1 MHILTSVNPA
11 TEQTFSRL
19 DAHTHQEVDAC
30 IERAASAQAQWKRSS
45 IATRQEALLQLAS
58 LLRQDIEACAT
69 LITQEMGKPISESKS
84 EVEKC
89 AVTCEYYAKH
99 AERLLA
105 DEVVL
110 SNASDSRVVLDPLGV
125 VLAVMPWNYPLW
137 QVVRAAA
144 PALLAGNGLVLK
156 HAGNVSLCAQ
166 KLGDLVARSGVPAG
180 LFGVALVPSSM
191 VAAMIEHPSI
201 HAVTFTGSTPVG
213 RTIAAQAGHA
223 LKKQVLELGGS
234 DPFVVLADADIEAAA
249 KAALK
254 ARYSNTGQSCISA
267 KRFIVEAAVADAFS
281 SKLQSL
287 VAGLISGDP
296 MQLDTQQGPMARD
309 SLRQELHAQ
318 VEQTLKQGAQLLAG
332 GHIPTGT
339 GFYYPATLLD
349 HVEPGMVAAKEETF
363 GPAAAIIRVKNAE
376 EAIEVANGTEFGLGA
391 ALWTGNADLARSLSR
406 QIEAGAVFVNGIVAS
421 DARLP
426 FGGVKQSGYGR
437 ELGVYGLREFSNI
450 KTVWTGP
457 ALA

>member
-1 MHILTSVNPA
+1 MHTLTSVNPA
-11 TEQTFSRL
+11 TELTISSIE
-19 DAHTHQEVDAC
+19 AHTHDEVDAC
-30 IERAASAQAQWKRSS
+30 IERAASAQKLWKRSS
-45 IATRQEALLQLAS
+45 IASRQEALLQLAR
-58 LLRQDIEACAT
+58 LLRKDIEACAI
-69 LITQEMGKPISESKS
+69 LMTQEMGKPISESKA

-89 AVTCEYYAKH
+89 AVTCEYYAKD

-105 DEVVL
+105 DDVL
-110 SNASDSRVVLDPLGV
+110 PSNASDSRVVLDPLGV

-166 KLGDLVARSGVPAG
+166 KLGDLMAHCGLPAG
-180 LFGVALVPSSM
+180 LFGVALVPSNR
-191 VAAMIEHPSI
+191 VAAMIEHPGI

-234 DPFVVLADADIEAAA
+234 DPFIVLADADIEAAA

-254 ARYSNTGQSCISA
+254 ARFSNTGQSCISA

-281 SKLQSL
+281 DRLQNL
-287 VAGLISGDP
+287 IAGLSSGDP
-296 MQLDTQQGPMARD
+296 MQATTQQGPMARD
-309 SLRQELHAQ
+309 SLRHELHAQ
-318 VEQTLKQGAQLLAG
+318 VEQTIKQGAQLLVG
-332 GHIPTGT
+332 GNMPTGT

-363 GPAAAIIRVKNAE
+363 GPAAAIIRVKDAE
-376 EAIEVANGTEFGLGA
+376 EAIGVANGTEFGLGA
-391 ALWTGNADLARSLSR
+391 ALWSGNADLARRLSR
-406 QIEAGAVFVNGIVAS
+406 DIEAGAVFVNGIVAS

-426 FGGVKQSGYGR
+426 FGGIKQSGYGR

>member
-1 MHILTSVNPA
+1 MHTLTSVNPA

-30 IERAASAQAQWKRSS
+30 IERAALAQQKWKRSS
-45 IATRQEALLQLAS
+45 IATRQEALLQLAR

-69 LITQEMGKPISESKS
+69 LITQEMGKPIGESKA

-89 AVTCEYYAKH
+89 AVTCEYYAKQ

-105 DEVVL
+105 DEVVP

-137 QVVRAAA
+137 QVVRATA

-166 KLGDLVARSGVPAG
+166 KLGDLVARSGVPNG

-191 VAAMIEHPSI
+191 VAAMIEHPGI

-234 DPFVVLADADIEAAA
+234 DPFIVLADADLEAAA
-249 KAALK
+249 KVALK

-267 KRFIVEAAVADAFS
+267 KRFIVEASVADAFANQ
-281 SKLQSL
+281 LQSL

-296 MQLDTQQGPMARD
+296 MQHDTQQGPMARD

-318 VEQTLKQGAQLLAG
+318 VEQTLKQGARLLAG
-332 GHIPTGT
+332 GYMPTGT

-349 HVEPGMVAAKEETF
+349 HVEPGMVAANEETF
-363 GPAAAIIRVKNAE
+363 GPAGAIIRVKNAD

-391 ALWTGNADLARSLSR
+391 ALWTGNADVARSLSR
-406 QIEAGAVFVNGIVAS
+406 QIEAGAVFVNGMVAS

-457 ALA
+457 ALN

>member
-1 MHILTSVNPA
+1 VHILTSVNPA

-30 IERAASAQAQWKRSS
+30 IERAASAQALWKRSS

-58 LLRQDIEACAT
+58 LLRKDIEACAT
-69 LITQEMGKPISESKS
+69 LITQEMGKPIGESKA

-105 DEVVL
+105 DEVVP

-137 QVVRAAA
+137 QAVRAAA

-296 MQLDTQQGPMARD
+296 MQVDTQQGPMARD
-309 SLRQELHAQ
+309 SLRQELHTQ

-376 EAIEVANGTEFGLGA
+376 EAIDVANGTEFGLGA

>member
-1 MHILTSVNPA
+1 VHILTSVNPA

-30 IERAASAQAQWKRSS
+30 IERAASAQKLWRRSS

-58 LLRQDIEACAT
+58 LLRKDIEACAT
-69 LITQEMGKPISESKS
+69 LITQEMGKPISESRT

-105 DEVVL
+105 DEVVP

-166 KLGDLVARSGVPAG
+166 KLGELVALSGVPAG

-191 VAAMIEHPSI
+191 VAAMIEHPGI

-234 DPFVVLADADIEAAA
+234 DPFIVLADADIEAAA

-254 ARYSNTGQSCISA
+254 ARYQNTGQSCISA
-267 KRFIVEAAVADAFS
+267 KRFIVEASVADAFS
-281 SKLQSL
+281 SQLQSL
-287 VAGLISGDP
+287 VAQLVSGDP
-296 MQLDTQQGPMARD
+296 MRADTQQGPMARD

-318 VEQTLKQGAQLLAG
+318 VEQTVKQGAQLLAG
-332 GHIPTGT
+332 GQIPTGT

-349 HVEPGMVAAKEETF
+349 HVAPGMVAAKEETF
-363 GPAAAIIRVKNAE
+363 GPAAAIVRVKNAE
-376 EAIEVANGTEFGLGA
+376 EAVEVANGTEFGLGA
-391 ALWTGNADLARSLSR
+391 ALWTRNASMARALSR
-406 QIEAGAVFVNGIVAS
+406 QIEAGAVFINGVVAS

-457 ALA
+457 ALP